1 MLTKSILGVALA
13 ADLATVSVASI
24 LLDTGKYEQGVD
36 VSSSIDTLGMM
47 SQPRVLPDETP
58 ADAI

>member
-1 MLTKSILGVALA
+1 MLKKIILGVALA
-13 ADLATVSVASI
+13 AALATVSVASI

-36 VSSSIDTLGMM
+36 ASSSVDTFNMM
-47 SQPRVLPDETP
+47 SQPRDLLGQTP